1 MTDLQDE
8 SRRIALAD
16 EAATTRLATRLA
28 ALVRPGDVLALSGGL
43 GAGKTTFARA
53 FLRARAGDPALEVPS
68 PTFTLVQAYDLP
80 GGAVWHLDLYRL
92 SDPSE
97 VWELGIE
104 EALADAIL
112 LVEWPE
118 RMGPLLP
125 EGSLWIELAP
135 GAGAGARVAAI
146 DAPEAW
152 KGRLAALPA
161 DG

>member
-1 MTDLQDE
+1 MTDLHDE

-16 EAATTRLATRLA
+16 EAATARLAARLA
-28 ALVRPGDVLALSGGL
+28 ALARPGDVLALSGGL

-104 EALADAIL
+104 EALAGAIL

-118 RMGPLLP
+118 RMGTLLP
-125 EGSLWIELAP
+125 EGSLWIELGP
-135 GAGAGARVAAI
+135 GARAGARVAAI

>member
-1 MTDLQDE
+1 MTDLQDK

-16 EAATTRLATRLA
+16 EAATARLATRLA
-28 ALVRPGDVLALSGGL
+28 ALARPGDILALSGGL
-43 GAGKTTFARA
+43 GAGKTVFARA
-53 FLRARAGDPALEVPS
+53 FLRARAGDPDLEVPS

-104 EALADAIL
+104 EALGSAIL

-118 RMGPLLP
+118 RMGTLLP
-125 EGSLWIELAP
+125 EGSLWIELVP
-135 GAGAGARVAAI
+135 GAVPGARVAAI
-146 DAPEAW
+146 EAPGAW
-152 KGRLAALPA
+152 RERLAALPA

>member
-1 MTDLQDE
+1 MTDPHDE

-16 EAATTRLATRLA
+16 EAATARLAARLA
-28 ALVRPGDVLALSGGL
+28 ALARPGDILALSGGL
-43 GAGKTTFARA
+43 GAGKTAFARA

-104 EALADAIL
+104 EALDRAIL

-118 RMGPLLP
+118 RIGTLLP
-125 EGSLWIELAP
+125 EDSLRIELVP
-135 GAGAGARVAAI
+135 GAGAGTRVATI
-146 DAPEAW
+146 EAPGAW
-152 KGRLAALPA
+152 KERLAALPA

>member
-118 RMGPLLP
+118 R
-125 EGSLWIELAP
+125 AP
-135 GAGAGARVAAI
+135 GRWPDALALTLVAHGDGRMLTA
-146 DAPEAW
+146 AVPPAW
-152 KGRLAALPA
+152 ERRWPTI
-161 DG
+161 

>member
-1 MTDLQDE
+1 MTDLHDE

-16 EAATTRLATRLA
+16 EASTTRLAARLA
-28 ALVRPGDVLALSGGL
+28 ALARPGDVLALSGGL